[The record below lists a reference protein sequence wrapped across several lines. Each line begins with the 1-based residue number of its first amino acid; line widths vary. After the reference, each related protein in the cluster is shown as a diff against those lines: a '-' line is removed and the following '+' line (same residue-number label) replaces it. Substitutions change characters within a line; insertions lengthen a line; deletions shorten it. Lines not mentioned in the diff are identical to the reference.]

1 MTEKEYYAE
10 NMRRQATLA
19 IQAMENGYAACLAY
33 TARGYAAGENVL
45 TDEDITS
52 QGVTAL
58 DIANTKYFFENLYK
72 LINNLSPDHANFAD
86 TLYIMRNDL
95 K

>member
-1 MTEKEYYAE
+1 
-10 NMRRQATLA
+10 MRRQATLA
-19 IQAMENGYAACLAY
+19 IQAMEEGYSACLAY
-33 TARGYAAGENVL
+33 AARGYASANII
-45 TDEDITS
+45 TDEDIAS

-72 LINNLSPDHANFAD
+72 LINNLSPDPANFAA